1 MAGHLDQTELIPLSM
16 LLPSPCTVHDII
28 VAFFATL
35 EMARLK
41 FIEIVQHDNFEPI
54 YLRAV
59 RPMRELNVELL
70 EQF

>member
-1 MAGHLDQTELIPLSM
+1 MAGHLEQSETIPLTV
-16 LLPSPCTVHDII
+16 LLPTPCTVQDVI
-28 VAFFATL
+28 VTFFVML

-41 FIEIVQHDNFEPI
+41 FIEIVQHEVFGPI
-54 YLRAV
+54 SLRAV